1 MFLSVDLL
9 QFETFVYGVAA
20 CQVESLANER

>member
-9 QFETFVYGVAA
+9 QFEAFVYGVATY
-20 CQVESLANER
+20 QVESLANER